1 MANIVQKADGSTGM
15 ETYATGGEGEVNFV
29 TIEYVAASVD
39 KVSFVAP
46 RPYRVVSII
55 GRVEVAGTD
64 GGAVTAAIKKTASGT
79 AIASGT
85 ALHSST
91 FNLKGTAATNQTLTL
106 STTSTDLDIAA
117 GTAIGI
123 DFTGTL
129 TSATGVVTVGLRWV

>member
-1 MANIVQKADGSTGM
+1 MGVNLRQYADGSAGF
-15 ETYATGGEGEVNFV
+15 EGKDLDEGPVIFV
-29 TIEYVAASVD
+29 TMEYNASSVD

-46 RPYRVVSII
+46 RAMKVVSIY

-64 GGAVTAAIKKTASGT
+64 GSAVTAVIKKTASGT

-106 STTSTDLDIAA
+106 STTATDTDIAA
-117 GTAIGI
+117 GNAIGI

-129 TSATGVVTVGLRWV
+129 TSATGVITVGLRYV